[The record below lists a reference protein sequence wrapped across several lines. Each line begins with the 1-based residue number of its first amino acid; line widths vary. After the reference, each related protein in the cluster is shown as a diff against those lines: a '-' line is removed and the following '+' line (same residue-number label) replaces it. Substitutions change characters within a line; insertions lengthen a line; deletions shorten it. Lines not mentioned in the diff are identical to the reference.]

1 MASSVG
7 GLIEAVDYNSIR
19 NKVIA
24 VLGAGNGNTGYG
36 QDARINSTA
45 VSAGSAV
52 TALQWQNLR
61 WDLYNILLHQNG
73 AIPSITSVNTG
84 DTVRFGVSHPNNAY
98 DTLANTAVTNRFNLG
113 AGQFVTESL
122 GSKAE
127 NFTWSSQ
134 AYIDIA
140 YTFSTATVARYFFNS
155 GGKIRIASSFAAG
168 LVNSQNAA
176 WQLLLSGAGTQ
187 SFGGQDPSTGFSPLN
202 GTNFYRLT
210 NSFQTYYEAVSSTPY
225 GANNYKL
232 QARSNVADNSSG
244 AANIVY
250 IRALYT
256 DGYTDGPN
264 STNPLALNPAPTDSV
279 SGTMTVSSDM
289 IRATGVMQTPPGTAT
304 FTTSGPTSDI
314 ASASFIRS

>member
-7 GLIEAVDYNSIR
+7 GIIEAVDYNSIR

-24 VLGAGNGNTGYG
+24 VLGAGNGSTGYG

-73 AIPSITSVNTG
+73 TAPSITLVNTG
-84 DTVRFGVSHPNNAY
+84 DTVRFGVAHPNNAY
-98 DTLANTAVTNRFNLG
+98 DTLADTTVANRFNLG

-127 NFTWSSQ
+127 NFAWSSQ
-134 AYIDIA
+134 AYIDIT
-140 YTFSTATVARYFFNS
+140 YTFSTAAAARYFFNS
-155 GGKIRIASSFAAG
+155 GGKIRVTSSFAAN
-168 LVNSQNAA
+168 LANSQNAA
-176 WQLLLSGAGTQ
+176 WQSLLAGASTQ
-187 SFGGQDPSTGFSPLN
+187 SFGAQDPVTGFSPLN

-210 NSFQTYYEAVSSTPY
+210 NTFQTYYTTASSSPY
-225 GANNYKL
+225 GSNNYQL
-232 QARSNVADNSSG
+232 QASSNVGDNSTG

-250 IRALYT
+250 IRAIYT
-256 DGYTDGPN
+256 DGYTDPDVGRPV
-264 STNPLALNPAPTDSV
+264 SFAPDDQV
-279 SGTMTVSSDM
+279 NGTLTVSSDM
-289 IRATGVMQTPPGTAT
+289 IRPSGVMQTPPGTAT
-304 FTTSGPTSDI
+304 FTITGPSSNI
-314 ASASFIRS
+314 ASATFIRS